1 MKKVRIRPGFPKL
14 STKRLILRRMTSKD
28 AETLFKFWSDN
39 EVTKYM
45 NMNSFVNIEQ
55 ASYMINFLN
64 NLFKNKEGIRWGI
77 IRKKDNTLIGTCG
90 FNTWVKRS
98 SRGEIGYELGQ
109 EYWGKGYATE
119 ALKEVIRFGF
129 EETLLN
135 RVDAY
140 VVPEATRSIR
150 VLEKLDFSKE
160 GTLREYGYWNNRYWS
175 EHIYALL
182 RKEWIRSKRSEI
194 R

>member
-1 MKKVRIRPGFPKL
+1 MKNVRIRPGFPKL
-14 STKRLILRRMTSKD
+14 STERLILRKMTSND
-28 AETLFKFWSDN
+28 VETLFNFWSDD

-55 ASYMINFLN
+55 ASYMVNFLN
-64 NLFKNKEGIRWGI
+64 KLFKNKEGIRWGI
-77 IRKKDNTLIGTCG
+77 FRKEDNALIGTCG
-90 FNTWVKRS
+90 FNTWIKRS

-129 EETLLN
+129 KETLLN
-135 RVDAY
+135 RIEAF
-140 VVPEATRSIR
+140 VVPEASRSIN
-150 VLEKLDFSKE
+150 VLEKLGFRKE

-175 EHIYALL
+175 EHVYALL
-182 RKEWIRSKRSEI
+182 RKEWKQLK
-194 R
+194 